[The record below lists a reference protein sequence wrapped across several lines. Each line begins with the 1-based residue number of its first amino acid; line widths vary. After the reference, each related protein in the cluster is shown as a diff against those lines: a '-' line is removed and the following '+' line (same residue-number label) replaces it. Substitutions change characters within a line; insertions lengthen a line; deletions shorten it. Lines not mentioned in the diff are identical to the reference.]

1 MNRKQFILL
10 LVLAALVGSAGLIVY
25 RHNHGAWESSGTAIG
40 GKLLPGLSIN
50 DVAQIHIQSGTNTLL
65 LARRDNLWRVR
76 ERGDYPANFS
86 QISDLLL
93 KCAGLKAV
101 QSLTVGPSQLGR
113 LDLLPPGS
121 PDHAAT
127 LVEFKD
133 QTGKTL
139 ATILLGKKHLKPSGS
154 SDGMDGLGA
163 GGWPDGRYVMTGAG
177 SDSVAVI
184 SDPLDTIQP
193 QPEQWLNKDFLSIEK
208 PSAIDVQFAV
218 ATNSWK
224 LKRSSETNEW
234 QLADAQADEK
244 LDPSKLSSVTSPF
257 SSPGFNDAEPLS
269 ANANSQASNTILTVD
284 TFEGLTY
291 VARIGSAKDGDYPV
305 SFSISAKPSAPPAA
319 ADKAAA
325 AKLYDQWVY
334 FIPSYAVDEMLKTR
348 SQLLVQET
356 NSVPAVSAK

>member
-50 DVAQIHIQSGTNTLL
+50 DVAQIHIQSGMNTLL
-65 LARRDNLWRVR
+65 LARRDNLWRVQ

-86 QISDLLL
+86 QISDVLL
-93 KCAGLKAV
+93 KCSDLKV
-101 QSLTVGPSQLGR
+101 IQSITVGPSQLGR

-121 PDHAAT
+121 PEHAAT

-133 QTGKTL
+133 PAGKTL
-139 ATILLGKKHLKPSGS
+139 ATILLGKKHLRQTGAGE
-154 SDGMDGLGA
+154 GMDGLGA

-224 LKRSSETNEW
+224 LKRASETNEW
-234 QLADAQADEK
+234 QLADARADEK
-244 LDPSKLSSVTSPF
+244 LDPSKLSSVTGPI
-257 SSPGFNDAEPLS
+257 SSPSFNDVTPLGT
-269 ANANSQASNTILTVD
+269 NTDLQASNTVLTVD
-284 TFEGLTY
+284 TFDGLIY
-291 VARIGSAKDGDYPV
+291 VARIGSAKDGNYPV
-305 SFSISAKPSAPPAA
+305 SFSISAKPSSPPAA

-325 AKLYDQWVY
+325 AKQYDQWEY
-334 FIPSYAVDEMLKTR
+334 FLPSYAVDEILKTR

-356 NSVPAVSAK
+356 NSVPAVSAR